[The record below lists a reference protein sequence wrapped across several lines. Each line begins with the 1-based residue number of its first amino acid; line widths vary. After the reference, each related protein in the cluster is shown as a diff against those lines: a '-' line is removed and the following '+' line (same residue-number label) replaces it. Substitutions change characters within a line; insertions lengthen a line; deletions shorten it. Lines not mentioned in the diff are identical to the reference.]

1 MYLDDVLIGATILW
15 INDNN
20 ENYLGKLF
28 IDPDYEEMGLE

>member
-1 MYLDDVLIGATILW
+1 MLW